1 MLSSYRSSLALA
13 LVAAG
18 LAAAPLA
25 HAQQGSSKPS
35 ASVEEAFSNLD
46 TPQPANREEL
56 EREKLN
62 QSQAEF
68 AARQLEDNAASRRE
82 MADYEQA
89 LRDHEA
95 TVARIRDEDAAAQ
108 AAFEAERVRREQD
121 HEAALARWRADVA
134 ACNAGEISRCTTRQ

>member
-1 MLSSYRSSLALA
+1 MTTSFRTPLALG
-13 LVAAG
+13 LVATC
-18 LAAAPLA
+18 LVAAPLA
-25 HAQQGSSKPS
+25 QAQQGSSKQQ
-35 ASVEEAFSNLD
+35 ASVEEAFSNID
-46 TPQPANREEL
+46 TAPPAGHEEL

-82 MADYEQA
+82 LADYEQA

-95 TVARIRDEDAAAQ
+95 TVARIRAEDAAAQ

-121 HEAALARWRADVA
+121 HEAAMARWRADVA
-134 ACNAGEISRCTTRQ
+134 ACNAGEVSRCTTRQ

>member
-1 MLSSYRSSLALA
+1 MYSRYRTPLALGLIAASFAVAPMA
-13 LVAAG
+13 L
-18 LAAAPLA
+18 
-25 HAQQGSSKPS
+25 AQQGSSKPS
-35 ASVEEAFSNLD
+35 TSVEEAFSNLD
-46 TPQPANREEL
+46 TPQPASHEEL

-82 MADYEQA
+82 LADYEQA

-95 TVARIRDEDAAAQ
+95 TVARIRAEDAAAQ

-121 HEAALARWRADVA
+121 HEAAMARWRADVA
-134 ACNAGEISRCTTRQ
+134 ACSAGEVSRCTTQQ